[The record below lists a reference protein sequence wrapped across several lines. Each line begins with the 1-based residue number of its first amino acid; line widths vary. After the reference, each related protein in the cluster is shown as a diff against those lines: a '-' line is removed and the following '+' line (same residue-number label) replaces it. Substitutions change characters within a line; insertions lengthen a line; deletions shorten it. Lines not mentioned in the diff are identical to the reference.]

1 MVSLNDTF
9 YGLSVMN
16 QTNSLLQALKKQLRA
31 QGKTYVDVAQL
42 LDLSEASVKRLFAS
56 QNFSLQR
63 LEQLCDWL
71 QIEFT
76 ELMQQAR
83 QQPQLTQLT
92 LQQEQDI
99 AADQLLLLVAVSV
112 INGFTYQDLLSHYEL
127 TELEC
132 VRKLAALDRLKI
144 IDLLPGNRIRLRLAT
159 HFSWLPDGPIQRF
172 FLQRVQQDFFQSRF
186 DKETEKL
193 LVLNGLLCS
202 ASNRE
207 LQQLMARWARE
218 FSELTRSDRSL
229 TMEEKHGTTL
239 VLAVRQWRH
248 ALFDEISRSSVSNV
262 VDK

>member
-1 MVSLNDTF
+1 MS
-9 YGLSVMN
+9 
-16 QTNSLLQALKKQLRA
+16 QTNNLLLALKKQLRA
-31 QGKTYVDVAQL
+31 QGKTYADVAQL

-56 QNFSLQR
+56 QSFTLQR

-71 QIEFT
+71 QIEFS
-76 ELMQQAR
+76 ELMQQAQ

-112 INGFTYQDLLSHYEL
+112 INGFSFQDLLSHYAL
-127 TELEC
+127 TEPEC

-186 DKETEKL
+186 DKET
-193 LVLNGLLCS
+193 
-202 ASNRE
+202 
-207 LQQLMARWARE
+207 
-218 FSELTRSDRSL
+218 
-229 TMEEKHGTTL
+229 
-239 VLAVRQWRH
+239 
-248 ALFDEISRSSVSNV
+248 
-262 VDK
+262 

>member
-1 MVSLNDTF
+1 MS
-9 YGLSVMN
+9 
-16 QTNSLLQALKKQLRA
+16 QTNSLLLALKKQLRA
-31 QGKTYVDVAQL
+31 QGKTYADVAQL

-56 QNFSLQR
+56 QSFTLQR

-71 QIEFT
+71 QIEFS
-76 ELMQQAR
+76 ELMQQAQ

-112 INGFTYQDLLSHYEL
+112 INGFSFQDLLSHYAL
-127 TELEC
+127 TESEC
-132 VRKLAALDRLKI
+132 IRKLAALDRLKI

-193 LVLNGLLCS
+193 LVLNGLLCNS
-202 ASNRE
+202 SNRE

-218 FSELTRSDRSL
+218 FSELTRGDRSL
-229 TMEEKHGTTL
+229 NMEEKHGTTL

-248 ALFDEISRSSVSNV
+248 ALFDEISRSTVRNA